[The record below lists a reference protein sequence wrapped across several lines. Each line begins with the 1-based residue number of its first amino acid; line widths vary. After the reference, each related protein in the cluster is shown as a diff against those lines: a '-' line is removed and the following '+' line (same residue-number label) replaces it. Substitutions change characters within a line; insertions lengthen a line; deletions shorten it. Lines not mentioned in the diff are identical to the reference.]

1 MAVQGADVAQLRTT
15 ATQFGKGADALEF
28 SAKALHSLIGSG
40 TQWRGPDAE
49 RFRNEWTGMS
59 SRAIAAAVASLRQ
72 AADELRRNA
81 DQQEQASTAGT
92 GGGVS
97 APRGARQ
104 LLDHIE
110 NDQKDD
116 QGNSLGD
123 DDGLRIEKVV
133 GPDGE
138 TRLVVYFKGQD
149 TEGVEGRDL
158 ARSSGLA
165 TGLIGVDED
174 LTRKI
179 DEALKNC
186 PDGKNTDVM
195 LVGLSQG
202 GMDAQ
207 NIAASGK
214 YNVTN
219 LVTFG
224 SPTIQADNPNIQT
237 VHMHAKGDP
246 VPPAG
251 NFGRGLGAAFGN
263 VAQGKYVPGIGL
275 GSFLVDAVS
284 PPSSN
289 FVYDSDP
296 GLGLGMG
303 VHDQGYPDVAQSFD
317 ESSDARFTDVKES
330 MKKYEGSVTVVTE

>member
-15 ATQFGKGADALEF
+15 ATQFDKGANALEF
-28 SAKALHSLIGSG
+28 SAKALHSLIGGG
-40 TQWRGPDAE
+40 TQWRGPDAD

-59 SRAIAAAVASLRQ
+59 SRAIASAVASLRQ

-81 DQQEQASTAGT
+81 EQQEQASTAGT

-97 APRGARQ
+97 APNGARQ

-110 NDQKDD
+110 NDQGK
-116 QGNSLGD
+116 SLGD

-149 TEGVEGRDL
+149 SVEGRNFG
-158 ARSSGLA
+158 RSAGLA
-165 TGLIGVDED
+165 SGAIGVDED
-174 LTRKI
+174 LIRKI

-219 LVTFG
+219 LVTYG
-224 SPTIQADNPNIQT
+224 SPIIQADDPNIRT
-237 VHMHAKGDP
+237 VHMHAEGDP
-246 VPPAG
+246 VPAG
-251 NFGRGLGAAFGN
+251 NFGRGLGAAFEN

-284 PPSSN
+284 PPSSD
-289 FVYDSDP
+289 FVYESDP
-296 GLGLGMG
+296 GLGFGMQA
-303 VHDQGYPDVAQSFD
+303 HDQGYPDVAQAFD
-317 ESSDARFTDVKES
+317 DSSDPRFTDVKES
-330 MKKYEGSVTVVTE
+330 MKKFNGVVIDTTE